1 MKLTETRKAF
11 LEAAIEKYGSE
22 TVIKR
27 SDIESLVESN
37 EFGFPYWF
45 TWIAAGGIWDK
56 DLKRG
61 EYRLPETSTPKSFPR
76 EKFED
81 FETGDPI
88 GGSALTPNVTVK
100 TVSTEISTSNEEA
113 VEESIVAYHNP
124 TENLVPS
131 KDPLYVPFG
140 HFNDIYSIIKSGMY
154 YPAFITGLS
163 GNGKTFMVEQ
173 ACAKAKR
180 EFFRVNITVETDEDD
195 LLGHYA
201 LIDGNTVW
209 QDGPVVK
216 AMERG
221 AILLLD
227 EIDLASS
234 KIMCLQPVLE
244 GKGVFLKKVNRFVSP
259 SKGFNVL
266 ATANTKGKG
275 SEDGRFIGTNILNEA
290 FLERF
295 PITVE
300 QEYPTVSV
308 ERKILDKVFVSL
320 DVDCGDFSERLVTWA
335 DIIRKTF
342 FEGGIDEII
351 ATRRLVHIANAF
363 AIFGDR
369 KKAIEMCIA
378 RFDEDTKTSFIDLYS
393 KVDAEVSEAMAKEAA
408 GEGNLMT
415 PDTSL
420 EDKTSDSEDL
430 TPF

>member
-1 MKLTETRKAF
+1 MNLSPAKKRFVDLASAKYGEGAVMTRDEVKAF
-11 LEAAIEKYGSE
+11 VKEADLGWVSWFVRAPYRVGTGKFKLPVNGDMITPVKPKKVKLPVMKKIE
-22 TVIKR
+22 V
-27 SDIESLVESN
+27 D
-37 EFGFPYWF
+37 
-45 TWIAAGGIWDK
+45 
-56 DLKRG
+56 
-61 EYRLPETSTPKSFPR
+61 
-76 EKFED
+76 
-81 FETGDPI
+81 
-88 GGSALTPNVTVK
+88 
-100 TVSTEISTSNEEA
+100 
-113 VEESIVAYHNP
+113 EESVVAYHNP
-124 TENLVPS
+124 PENLIPE

-140 HFNDIYSIIKSGMY
+140 NFNDVYTIIKSGRY

-180 EFFRVNITVETDEDD
+180 EYFRVNITVETDEDD

-244 GKGVFLKKVNRFVSP
+244 GKGVYLKKVNRFVSP
-259 SKGFNVL
+259 SVGFNVL

-300 QEYPTVSV
+300 QEYPSMSV
-308 ERKILDKVFVSL
+308 ERKILDKVFASL
-320 DVDCGDFSERLVTWA
+320 DITEYGDFAEKLVTWA

-342 FEGGIDEII
+342 YEGGIDEII
-351 ATRRLVHIANAF
+351 ATRRLVHIVNAY

-378 RFDEDTKTSFIDLYS
+378 RFDDDTKTSFLDLYS
-393 KVDAEVSEAMAKEAA
+393 KC
-408 GEGNLMT
+408 
-415 PDTSL
+415 
-420 EDKTSDSEDL
+420 DSEVVVTEESTETVEETSTEETKEDNL
-430 TPF
+430 NPF

>member
-1 MKLTETRKAF
+1 MNLSPAKKRFVDLASAKYGKGAVMTRNEVKAF
-11 LEAAIEKYGSE
+11 VKEADLGWVSWFVRAPYRVGTGKFKLPVDGDMITPLEPKKLK
-22 TVIKR
+22 VPVMKK
-27 SDIESLVESN
+27 VEV
-37 EFGFPYWF
+37 
-45 TWIAAGGIWDK
+45 D
-56 DLKRG
+56 
-61 EYRLPETSTPKSFPR
+61 
-76 EKFED
+76 
-81 FETGDPI
+81 
-88 GGSALTPNVTVK
+88 
-100 TVSTEISTSNEEA
+100 
-113 VEESIVAYHNP
+113 EESVVAYHNP
-124 TENLVPS
+124 PEKLVPE

-140 HFNDIYSIIKSGMY
+140 NFNDVYSIIKSGRY

-259 SKGFNVL
+259 SVGFNVL

-295 PITVE
+295 PITIE
-300 QEYPTVSV
+300 QIYPSMAT
-308 ERKILDKVFVSL
+308 ERKILDKVFASL
-320 DVDCGDFSERLVTWA
+320 DISEYGDFAEKLVTWA

-342 FEGGIDEII
+342 YEGGIDEII
-351 ATRRLVHIANAF
+351 ATRRLVHIVNAYG
-363 AIFGDR
+363 IFGDR

-378 RFDEDTKTSFIDLYS
+378 RFDEDTKTSFLDLYS
-393 KVDAEVSEAMAKEAA
+393 KC
-408 GEGNLMT
+408 
-415 PDTSL
+415 
-420 EDKTSDSEDL
+420 DSEVVMNEESTETVEETSTEETEDNL
-430 TPF
+430 NPF

>member
-1 MKLTETRKAF
+1 MNLSPAKKRFVDLASAKYGEGAVMTREEVKAF
-11 LEAAIEKYGSE
+11 VKEADLGWVSWFVRAPYRVGTGKFKLPVNGDMITPVKPKKVKLPVMKKIE
-22 TVIKR
+22 V
-27 SDIESLVESN
+27 D
-37 EFGFPYWF
+37 
-45 TWIAAGGIWDK
+45 
-56 DLKRG
+56 
-61 EYRLPETSTPKSFPR
+61 
-76 EKFED
+76 
-81 FETGDPI
+81 
-88 GGSALTPNVTVK
+88 
-100 TVSTEISTSNEEA
+100 
-113 VEESIVAYHNP
+113 EESVVAYHNP
-124 TENLVPS
+124 PENLIPE

-140 HFNDIYSIIKSGMY
+140 NFNDVYTIIKSGRY
-154 YPAFITGLS
+154 YPVFITGLS

-173 ACAKAKR
+173 TCAKAKR
-180 EFFRVNITVETDEDD
+180 EYFRVNITVETDEDD

-244 GKGVFLKKVNRFVSP
+244 GKGVYLKKVNRFVSP
-259 SKGFNVL
+259 SVGFNVL

-300 QEYPTVSV
+300 QEYPSMSV
-308 ERKILDKVFVSL
+308 ERKILDKVFASL
-320 DVDCGDFSERLVTWA
+320 DITEYGDFAEKLVTWA

-342 FEGGIDEII
+342 YEGGIDEII
-351 ATRRLVHIANAF
+351 ATRRLVHIVNAY

-378 RFDEDTKTSFIDLYS
+378 RFDDDTKTSFLDLYS
-393 KVDAEVSEAMAKEAA
+393 KC
-408 GEGNLMT
+408 
-415 PDTSL
+415 
-420 EDKTSDSEDL
+420 DSEVVVTDEESTETVEETSTEETEDNL
-430 TPF
+430 NPF

>member
-1 MKLTETRKAF
+1 MNLSPAKKRFVDLASAKYGEGAVMTRDEVKAF
-11 LEAAIEKYGSE
+11 VKEADLGWVSWFVRAPYRVGTGKFKLPVNGDMITPVKPKKVKLPVMKKIE
-22 TVIKR
+22 V
-27 SDIESLVESN
+27 D
-37 EFGFPYWF
+37 
-45 TWIAAGGIWDK
+45 
-56 DLKRG
+56 
-61 EYRLPETSTPKSFPR
+61 
-76 EKFED
+76 
-81 FETGDPI
+81 
-88 GGSALTPNVTVK
+88 
-100 TVSTEISTSNEEA
+100 
-113 VEESIVAYHNP
+113 EESVVAYHNP
-124 TENLVPS
+124 PENLIPE

-140 HFNDIYSIIKSGMY
+140 NFNDVYTIIKSGRY

-180 EFFRVNITVETDEDD
+180 EYFRVNITVETDEDD

-259 SKGFNVL
+259 SVGFNVL

-300 QEYPTVSV
+300 QEYPSMSV
-308 ERKILDKVFVSL
+308 ERKILDKVFASL
-320 DVDCGDFSERLVTWA
+320 DITEYGDFAEKLVTWA

-342 FEGGIDEII
+342 YEGGIDEII
-351 ATRRLVHIANAF
+351 ATRRLVHIVNAY

-378 RFDEDTKTSFIDLYS
+378 RFDDDTKTSFLDLYS
-393 KVDAEVSEAMAKEAA
+393 KC
-408 GEGNLMT
+408 
-415 PDTSL
+415 
-420 EDKTSDSEDL
+420 DSEVVVTDEESTETVEETSTEENEDNL
-430 TPF
+430 NPF

>member
-1 MKLTETRKAF
+1 MIMNLSPAKKKF
-11 LEAAIEKYGSE
+11 
-22 TVIKR
+22 V
-27 SDIESLVESN
+27 
-37 EFGFPYWF
+37 
-45 TWIAAGGIWDK
+45 
-56 DLKRG
+56 DL
-61 EYRLPETSTPKSFPR
+61 
-76 EKFED
+76 
-81 FETGDPI
+81 
-88 GGSALTPNVTVK
+88 A
-100 TVSTEISTSNEEA
+100 STEYGVGAILTKDKVTTFAEKSGICCPTWFVRAPYRVGTGKFKLPVDGDVITPVKPKKVKLPVMKNSE
-113 VEESIVAYHNP
+113 VGEESVVAYHNP
-124 TENLVPS
+124 TENLVPE

-140 HFNDIYSIIKSGMY
+140 NFNDVFSIIKSGRY

-180 EFFRVNITVETDEDD
+180 EYFRVNITVETDEDD

-244 GKGVFLKKVNRFVSP
+244 GKGVYLKKVNRFVSP
-259 SKGFNVL
+259 SVGFNVL

-300 QEYPTVSV
+300 QEYPSMSV
-308 ERKILDKVFVSL
+308 ERKILDKVFDSL
-320 DVDCGDFSERLVTWA
+320 DITEYGDFSEKLVTWA

-342 FEGGIDEII
+342 YEGGIDEII
-351 ATRRLVHIANAF
+351 ATRRLVHIVNAY

-378 RFDEDTKTSFIDLYS
+378 RFDDDTKTSFLDLYS
-393 KVDAEVSEAMAKEAA
+393 KC
-408 GEGNLMT
+408 
-415 PDTSL
+415 
-420 EDKTSDSEDL
+420 DSEVVVTEESTETVEEAPKDESSEYM
-430 TPF
+430 

>member
-1 MKLTETRKAF
+1 MSLSPAKQKFVDL
-11 LEAAIEKYGSE
+11 AAAKYGEGATLAMSDVTNIREEHGLGWPSWFVRPPYRVGRGLFKLPVEGESITPIISKPIVNESVVEE
-22 TVIKR
+22 T
-27 SDIESLVESN
+27 
-37 EFGFPYWF
+37 
-45 TWIAAGGIWDK
+45 
-56 DLKRG
+56 
-61 EYRLPETSTPKSFPR
+61 
-76 EKFED
+76 
-81 FETGDPI
+81 
-88 GGSALTPNVTVK
+88 
-100 TVSTEISTSNEEA
+100 EA
-113 VEESIVAYHNP
+113 VMAYHNP
-124 TENLVPS
+124 TESLVPS

-140 HFNDIYSIIKSGMY
+140 HFNDIYSIVKSGLY
-154 YPAFITGLS
+154 YPAFVTGLS
-163 GNGKTFMVEQ
+163 GNGKTFMIEQ

-221 AILLLD
+221 AVLLLD

-244 GKGVFLKKVNRFVSP
+244 GNGVFLKKVNRFVSP
-259 SKGFNVL
+259 SKGFTVL

-300 QEYPTVSV
+300 QEYPAMSV
-308 ERKILDKVFVSL
+308 ERKILDKVFASL
-320 DVDCGDFSERLVTWA
+320 DVDAGDFSERLVTWA

-342 FEGGIDEII
+342 YEGGIDEII
-351 ATRRLVHIANAF
+351 ATRRLVHIANAY

-369 KKAIEMCIA
+369 KKAIELCIA
-378 RFDEDTKTSFIDLYS
+378 RFDEDTKTSFLDLYT
-393 KVDAEVSEAMAKEAA
+393 KVDEQVSNKTEDE
-408 GEGNLMT
+408 LMPGDNKGT
-415 PDTSL
+415 D
-420 EDKTSDSEDL
+420 ESDDSDL

>member
-1 MKLTETRKAF
+1 MSLSPAKQKFVDL
-11 LEAAIEKYGSE
+11 AAAKYGEGATLAMSDVTSIREEHGLGWPSWFVRPPYRVGRGLFKLPVEGESITPIISKPIVNESVVEE
-22 TVIKR
+22 T
-27 SDIESLVESN
+27 
-37 EFGFPYWF
+37 
-45 TWIAAGGIWDK
+45 
-56 DLKRG
+56 
-61 EYRLPETSTPKSFPR
+61 
-76 EKFED
+76 
-81 FETGDPI
+81 
-88 GGSALTPNVTVK
+88 
-100 TVSTEISTSNEEA
+100 EA
-113 VEESIVAYHNP
+113 VMAYHNP
-124 TENLVPS
+124 TESLVPS

-140 HFNDIYSIIKSGMY
+140 HFNDIYSIVKSGRY
-154 YPAFITGLS
+154 YPAFVTGLS
-163 GNGKTFMVEQ
+163 GNGKTFMIEQ

-221 AILLLD
+221 AVLLLD

-244 GKGVFLKKVNRFVSP
+244 GNGVFLKKVNRFVAP
-259 SKGFNVL
+259 SKGFTVL

-300 QEYPTVSV
+300 QEYPSMSV
-308 ERKILDKVFVSL
+308 ERKILVKVFASL
-320 DVDCGDFSERLVTWA
+320 DVEAGDFSERLVTWA

-342 FEGGIDEII
+342 YEGGIDEII
-351 ATRRLVHIANAF
+351 ATRRLVHIANAY

-369 KKAIEMCIA
+369 KKAIELCIA
-378 RFDEDTKTSFIDLYS
+378 RFDEDTKTSFLDLYS
-393 KVDAEVSEAMAKEAA
+393 KVDEEVSNVMADEAGVE
-408 GEGNLMT
+408 GET
-415 PDTSL
+415 
-420 EDKTSDSEDL
+420 KSDDAEDL

>member
-1 MKLTETRKAF
+1 MSLSPAKQKFVDLA
-11 LEAAIEKYGSE
+11 SE
-22 TVIKR
+22 T
-27 SDIESLVESN
+27 
-37 EFGFPYWF
+37 Y
-45 TWIAAGGIWDK
+45 
-56 DLKRG
+56 G
-61 EYRLPETSTPKSFPR
+61 EGAVLDREMINTVCEMHNLPNPSWFPR
-76 EKFED
+76 STYSVGRGQFKL
-81 FETGDPI
+81 PI
-88 GGSALTPNVTVK
+88 EGESITPIISKPTVK
-100 TVSTEISTSNEEA
+100 ESVM
-113 VEESIVAYHNP
+113 EESAVVAYHNP
-124 TENLVPS
+124 TESLVPN

-140 HFNDIYSIIKSGMY
+140 HFNDIYSIVKSGMY
-154 YPAFITGLS
+154 YPAFVTGLS
-163 GNGKTFMVEQ
+163 GNGKTFMIEQ

-221 AILLLD
+221 AVLLLD

-244 GKGVFLKKVNRFVSP
+244 GNGVFLKKVNRFVSP
-259 SKGFNVL
+259 SKGFTVL

-300 QEYPTVSV
+300 QEYPSMSV
-308 ERKILDKVFVSL
+308 ERKILDKVFASL
-320 DVDCGDFSERLVTWA
+320 DVEAGDFSERLVTWA

-342 FEGGIDEII
+342 YEGGIDEII

-378 RFDEDTKTSFIDLYS
+378 RFDEDTKTSFLDLYT
-393 KVDAEVSEAMAKEAA
+393 KVDEQVSNQTTDE
-408 GEGNLMT
+408 LMPGDNKGT
-415 PDTSL
+415 D
-420 EDKTSDSEDL
+420 ESDDL

>member
-1 MKLTETRKAF
+1 MSLSPAKQKFVDLASEMYGAGETLDKEMVIAVCETNHVGWPSWFLRAPYRVERGQFKLPVEGETITPIISRPKV
-11 LEAAIEKYGSE
+11 KE
-22 TVIKR
+22 TV
-27 SDIESLVESN
+27 E
-37 EFGFPYWF
+37 
-45 TWIAAGGIWDK
+45 
-56 DLKRG
+56 
-61 EYRLPETSTPKSFPR
+61 ET
-76 EKFED
+76 
-81 FETGDPI
+81 
-88 GGSALTPNVTVK
+88 
-100 TVSTEISTSNEEA
+100 EA
-113 VEESIVAYHNP
+113 VMAYHNP
-124 TENLVPS
+124 TESLVPS

-140 HFNDIYSIIKSGMY
+140 HFNDIYSIVKSGMY
-154 YPAFITGLS
+154 YPAFVTGLS
-163 GNGKTFMVEQ
+163 GNGKTFMIEQ

-221 AILLLD
+221 AVLLLD

-244 GKGVFLKKVNRFVSP
+244 GNGVFLKKVNRFVAP
-259 SKGFNVL
+259 SKGFTVL

-300 QEYPTVSV
+300 QEYPSMSV
-308 ERKILDKVFVSL
+308 ERKILDKVFASL
-320 DVDCGDFSERLVTWA
+320 DVEAGDFSERLVTWA

-342 FEGGIDEII
+342 YEGGIDEII
-351 ATRRLVHIANAF
+351 ATRRLVHIANAY

-369 KKAIEMCIA
+369 KKAIELCIA
-378 RFDEDTKTSFIDLYS
+378 RFDEDTKTSFLDLYS
-393 KVDAEVSEAMAKEAA
+393 KVDEEVSNAMADEAGA
-408 GEGNLMT
+408 ESET
-415 PDTSL
+415 KS
-420 EDKTSDSEDL
+420 EDEEDL

>member
-1 MKLTETRKAF
+1 MSLSPAKQKFVDCASEIYG
-11 LEAAIEKYGSE
+11 EGAILDREMINN
-22 TVIKR
+22 VC
-27 SDIESLVESN
+27 DIN
-37 EFGFPYWF
+37 H
-45 TWIAAGGIWDK
+45 
-56 DLKRG
+56 
-61 EYRLPETSTPKSFPR
+61 LPSPSWFPR
-76 EKFED
+76 STYSVGRGQFKLPVE
-81 FETGDPI
+81 GDP
-88 GGSALTPNVTVK
+88 TP
-100 TVSTEISTSNEEA
+100 TVSKPKVVEALVANEEA
-113 VEESIVAYHNP
+113 VMAYHNP
-124 TENLVPS
+124 TESLVPS

-140 HFNDIYSIIKSGMY
+140 HFNDIYNIVKSGMY
-154 YPAFITGLS
+154 YPAFVTGLS
-163 GNGKTFMVEQ
+163 GNGKTFMIEQ

-209 QDGPVVK
+209 QDGPVIK

-221 AILLLD
+221 AVLLLD

-244 GKGVFLKKVNRFVSP
+244 GNGVFLKKVNRFVSP
-259 SKGFNVL
+259 SKGFTVL

-300 QEYPTVSV
+300 QEYPSTTV

-320 DVDCGDFSERLVTWA
+320 DVEAGDFSERLVTWA

-342 FEGGIDEII
+342 YEGGIDEII

-378 RFDEDTKTSFIDLYS
+378 RFDDDTKTSFLDLYS
-393 KVDAEVSEAMAKEAA
+393 KVDAEVSEAMAKEAGVE
-408 GEGNLMT
+408 GET
-415 PDTSL
+415 VET
-420 EDKTSDSEDL
+420 KSDNADDL

>member
-1 MKLTETRKAF
+1 MNLSPAKQKFVDLASAKYGEGAVMTRDEVKTFVKENGLGWVSWFVRAPYRVDTGKFKLPVNGEMITPMKPKKLKAPVMKK
-11 LEAAIEKYGSE
+11 IEK
-22 TVIKR
+22 T
-27 SDIESLVESN
+27 
-37 EFGFPYWF
+37 
-45 TWIAAGGIWDK
+45 
-56 DLKRG
+56 
-61 EYRLPETSTPKSFPR
+61 
-76 EKFED
+76 
-81 FETGDPI
+81 
-88 GGSALTPNVTVK
+88 
-100 TVSTEISTSNEEA
+100 EEA
-113 VEESIVAYHNP
+113 VVAYHNP

-140 HFNDIYSIIKSGMY
+140 NYNDVYSIIKSGMY
-154 YPAFITGLS
+154 YPAFVTGLS
-163 GNGKTFMVEQ
+163 GNGKTFMIEQ

-259 SKGFNVL
+259 SVGFNVL

-300 QEYPTVSV
+300 QEYPSMSV
-308 ERKILDKVFVSL
+308 ERKILDKVFNSL
-320 DVDCGDFSERLVTWA
+320 DIEAGDFSEKLVTWA

-342 FEGGIDEII
+342 YEGGIDEII
-351 ATRRLVHIANAF
+351 ATRRLVHIVNAY

-369 KKAIEMCIA
+369 KKAIEMCIN
-378 RFDEDTKTSFIDLYS
+378 RFDEDTKTSFLDLYS
-393 KVDAEVSEAMAKEAA
+393 KC
-408 GEGNLMT
+408 
-415 PDTSL
+415 
-420 EDKTSDSEDL
+420 DSEVVVEEESVETTEKVEEVKEDH

>member
-1 MKLTETRKAF
+1 MNLSPAKKRFVDLASAKYGEGAVMTREEVKAF
-11 LEAAIEKYGSE
+11 VKEADLGWVSWFVRAPYRVGTGKFKLPVNGDMITPVKPKKVKLPVMKKIE
-22 TVIKR
+22 V
-27 SDIESLVESN
+27 D
-37 EFGFPYWF
+37 
-45 TWIAAGGIWDK
+45 
-56 DLKRG
+56 
-61 EYRLPETSTPKSFPR
+61 
-76 EKFED
+76 
-81 FETGDPI
+81 
-88 GGSALTPNVTVK
+88 
-100 TVSTEISTSNEEA
+100 
-113 VEESIVAYHNP
+113 EESVVAYHNP
-124 TENLVPS
+124 TENLVPE

-140 HFNDIYSIIKSGMY
+140 NFNDVYTIIKSGRY

-180 EFFRVNITVETDEDD
+180 EYFRVNITVETDEDD

-259 SKGFNVL
+259 SVGFNVL

-300 QEYPTVSV
+300 QEYPSMSV
-308 ERKILDKVFVSL
+308 ERKILDKVFASL
-320 DVDCGDFSERLVTWA
+320 DITEYGDFAEKLVTWA

-342 FEGGIDEII
+342 YEGGIDEII
-351 ATRRLVHIANAF
+351 ATRRLVHIVNAY

-378 RFDEDTKTSFIDLYS
+378 RFDDDTKTSFLDLYS
-393 KVDAEVSEAMAKEAA
+393 KC
-408 GEGNLMT
+408 
-415 PDTSL
+415 
-420 EDKTSDSEDL
+420 DSEVVVTEESTETVEETSVEETKEDNL
-430 TPF
+430 NPF

>member
-1 MKLTETRKAF
+1 MNLSPAKKRFVDLASAKYGEGAVMTREEVKAF
-11 LEAAIEKYGSE
+11 VKEADLGWVSWFVRAPYRVGTGKFKLPVDGDMITPVKPKKLKLPVMKKIE
-22 TVIKR
+22 V
-27 SDIESLVESN
+27 D
-37 EFGFPYWF
+37 
-45 TWIAAGGIWDK
+45 
-56 DLKRG
+56 
-61 EYRLPETSTPKSFPR
+61 
-76 EKFED
+76 
-81 FETGDPI
+81 
-88 GGSALTPNVTVK
+88 
-100 TVSTEISTSNEEA
+100 
-113 VEESIVAYHNP
+113 EESVVAYHNP
-124 TENLVPS
+124 PENLIPE

-140 HFNDIYSIIKSGMY
+140 NFNDVYTIIKSGRY

-244 GKGVFLKKVNRFVSP
+244 GKGVYLKKVNRFVSP
-259 SKGFNVL
+259 SVGFNVL

-300 QEYPTVSV
+300 QEYPSMSV
-308 ERKILDKVFVSL
+308 ERKILDKVFASL
-320 DVDCGDFSERLVTWA
+320 DITEYGDFAEKLVTWA

-342 FEGGIDEII
+342 YEGGIDEII
-351 ATRRLVHIANAF
+351 ATRRLVHIVNAY

-369 KKAIEMCIA
+369 KKAIDMCIA
-378 RFDEDTKTSFIDLYS
+378 RFDDDTKTSFLDLYS
-393 KVDAEVSEAMAKEAA
+393 KC
-408 GEGNLMT
+408 
-415 PDTSL
+415 
-420 EDKTSDSEDL
+420 DSEVVVTEESTETVEETSVEETKDDN

>member
-1 MKLTETRKAF
+1 MNLSPAKQKFVDLASAKYGEGAVMTRDEVKTFVKENHLGWVSWFVRAPYRVDTGKFKLPVNGEMITPMKPKKLKAPVMKK
-11 LEAAIEKYGSE
+11 IEK
-22 TVIKR
+22 T
-27 SDIESLVESN
+27 
-37 EFGFPYWF
+37 
-45 TWIAAGGIWDK
+45 
-56 DLKRG
+56 
-61 EYRLPETSTPKSFPR
+61 
-76 EKFED
+76 
-81 FETGDPI
+81 
-88 GGSALTPNVTVK
+88 
-100 TVSTEISTSNEEA
+100 EEA
-113 VEESIVAYHNP
+113 VVAYHNP

-140 HFNDIYSIIKSGMY
+140 NYNDVYSIIKSGRY
-154 YPAFITGLS
+154 YPAFVTGLS
-163 GNGKTFMVEQ
+163 GNGKTFMIEQ

-259 SKGFNVL
+259 SVGFNVL

-300 QEYPTVSV
+300 QEYPSMSV
-308 ERKILDKVFVSL
+308 ERKILDKVFNSL
-320 DVDCGDFSERLVTWA
+320 DIDAGDFSEKLVTWA

-342 FEGGIDEII
+342 YEGGIDEIV
-351 ATRRLVHIANAF
+351 ATRRLVHIVNAY

-369 KKAIEMCIA
+369 KKAIEMCIN
-378 RFDEDTKTSFIDLYS
+378 RFDEDTKTSFLDLYS
-393 KVDAEVSEAMAKEAA
+393 KC
-408 GEGNLMT
+408 
-415 PDTSL
+415 
-420 EDKTSDSEDL
+420 DSEVVVEEESAETTSETTEELKEDN

>member
-1 MKLTETRKAF
+1 MSLSPAKQKFVDL
-11 LEAAIEKYGSE
+11 AAAKYGEGATLAMSDVTSIREEHGLGWPSWFVRPPYRVGRGLFKLPVEGESITPIISKPIVNESVVEE
-22 TVIKR
+22 T
-27 SDIESLVESN
+27 
-37 EFGFPYWF
+37 
-45 TWIAAGGIWDK
+45 
-56 DLKRG
+56 
-61 EYRLPETSTPKSFPR
+61 
-76 EKFED
+76 
-81 FETGDPI
+81 
-88 GGSALTPNVTVK
+88 
-100 TVSTEISTSNEEA
+100 EA
-113 VEESIVAYHNP
+113 VMAYHNP
-124 TENLVPS
+124 TESLVPS

-140 HFNDIYSIIKSGMY
+140 HFNDIYSIVKSGRY
-154 YPAFITGLS
+154 YPAFVTGLS
-163 GNGKTFMVEQ
+163 GNGKTFMIEQ

-221 AILLLD
+221 AVLLLD

-244 GKGVFLKKVNRFVSP
+244 GNGVFLKKVNRFVAP
-259 SKGFNVL
+259 SKGFTVL

-300 QEYPTVSV
+300 QEYPSMSV
-308 ERKILDKVFVSL
+308 ERKILDKVFGSL
-320 DVDCGDFSERLVTWA
+320 DVDAGDFSERLVTWA

-342 FEGGIDEII
+342 YEGGIDEII
-351 ATRRLVHIANAF
+351 ATRRLVHIANAY

-378 RFDEDTKTSFIDLYS
+378 RFDEDTKTSFLDLYS
-393 KVDAEVSEAMAKEAA
+393 KVDEEVSNAMADEAGA
-408 GEGNLMT
+408 ESET
-415 PDTSL
+415 KS
-420 EDKTSDSEDL
+420 EDEEDL

>member
-1 MKLTETRKAF
+1 MSLSPAKQKFVDL
-11 LEAAIEKYGSE
+11 AAAKYGEGATLAMSDVTSIREEHGLGWPSWFVRPPYRVGRGLFKLPVEGESITPIISKPIVNESVVEE
-22 TVIKR
+22 T
-27 SDIESLVESN
+27 
-37 EFGFPYWF
+37 
-45 TWIAAGGIWDK
+45 
-56 DLKRG
+56 
-61 EYRLPETSTPKSFPR
+61 
-76 EKFED
+76 
-81 FETGDPI
+81 
-88 GGSALTPNVTVK
+88 
-100 TVSTEISTSNEEA
+100 EA
-113 VEESIVAYHNP
+113 VMAYHNP
-124 TENLVPS
+124 TESLVPS

-140 HFNDIYSIIKSGMY
+140 HFNDIYSIVKSGRY
-154 YPAFITGLS
+154 YPAFVTGLS
-163 GNGKTFMVEQ
+163 GNGKTFMIEQ

-221 AILLLD
+221 AVLLLD

-244 GKGVFLKKVNRFVSP
+244 GNGVFLKKVNRFVAP
-259 SKGFNVL
+259 SKGFTVL

-300 QEYPTVSV
+300 QEYPAMSV
-308 ERKILDKVFVSL
+308 ERKILDKVFASL
-320 DVDCGDFSERLVTWA
+320 DVDAGDFSERLVTWA

-342 FEGGIDEII
+342 YEGGIDEII
-351 ATRRLVHIANAF
+351 ATRRLVHIANAY

-369 KKAIEMCIA
+369 KKAIELCIA
-378 RFDEDTKTSFIDLYS
+378 RFDEDTKTSFLDLYT
-393 KVDAEVSEAMAKEAA
+393 KVDEQVSNKTEDE
-408 GEGNLMT
+408 LMPGDNKGT
-415 PDTSL
+415 D
-420 EDKTSDSEDL
+420 ESDDSDL

>member
-1 MKLTETRKAF
+1 MNLSPAKKRFVDLASVKYGEGAVMTRDEVKAF
-11 LEAAIEKYGSE
+11 VKEADLGWVSWFVRAPYRVGTGKFKLPVNGDMITPVKPKKLKVPVMKNSE
-22 TVIKR
+22 
-27 SDIESLVESN
+27 
-37 EFGFPYWF
+37 
-45 TWIAAGGIWDK
+45 
-56 DLKRG
+56 
-61 EYRLPETSTPKSFPR
+61 
-76 EKFED
+76 
-81 FETGDPI
+81 I
-88 GGSALTPNVTVK
+88 G
-100 TVSTEISTSNEEA
+100 
-113 VEESIVAYHNP
+113 EESVVAYHNP
-124 TENLVPS
+124 TENLVPE

-140 HFNDIYSIIKSGMY
+140 NFNDVYSIIKSGRY

-180 EFFRVNITVETDEDD
+180 EYFRVNITVETDEDD

-259 SKGFNVL
+259 SVGFNVL

-300 QEYPTVSV
+300 QEYPSMSV
-308 ERKILDKVFVSL
+308 ERKILDKVFASL
-320 DVDCGDFSERLVTWA
+320 DITEYGDFAEKLVTWA

-342 FEGGIDEII
+342 YEGGIDEII
-351 ATRRLVHIANAF
+351 ATRRLVHIVNAY

-378 RFDEDTKTSFIDLYS
+378 RFDDDTKTSFLDLYS
-393 KVDAEVSEAMAKEAA
+393 KC
-408 GEGNLMT
+408 
-415 PDTSL
+415 
-420 EDKTSDSEDL
+420 DSEVVVTDEES
-430 TPF
+430 TETVEKAPKDESSEYM

>member
-1 MKLTETRKAF
+1 MNLSPAKKRFVDLASAKYGEGAVMTREEVKAF
-11 LEAAIEKYGSE
+11 VKEADLGWVSWFVRAPYRVGTGKFKLPVDGDMITPLKPKKLKVPVMKKIE
-22 TVIKR
+22 V
-27 SDIESLVESN
+27 D
-37 EFGFPYWF
+37 
-45 TWIAAGGIWDK
+45 
-56 DLKRG
+56 
-61 EYRLPETSTPKSFPR
+61 
-76 EKFED
+76 
-81 FETGDPI
+81 
-88 GGSALTPNVTVK
+88 
-100 TVSTEISTSNEEA
+100 
-113 VEESIVAYHNP
+113 EESVVAYHNP
-124 TENLVPS
+124 PEKLVPE

-140 HFNDIYSIIKSGMY
+140 NFNDVYSIIKSGRY

-259 SKGFNVL
+259 SVGFNVL

-300 QEYPTVSV
+300 QEYPSMSV
-308 ERKILDKVFVSL
+308 ERKILDKVFASL
-320 DVDCGDFSERLVTWA
+320 DITEYGDFSEKLVTWA

-342 FEGGIDEII
+342 YEGGIDEII
-351 ATRRLVHIANAF
+351 ATRRLVHIVNAY

-378 RFDEDTKTSFIDLYS
+378 RFDDDTKTSFLDLYS
-393 KVDAEVSEAMAKEAA
+393 KC
-408 GEGNLMT
+408 
-415 PDTSL
+415 
-420 EDKTSDSEDL
+420 DSEVVVTEESTETVEETSTEETEDNL
-430 TPF
+430 NPF

>member
-1 MKLTETRKAF
+1 MSLSPAKKRFVDLASAKYGEGAVMTRDEVKAF
-11 LEAAIEKYGSE
+11 VKEADLGWVSWFVRAPYRVGTGKFKLPVNGVSPTVDVVKPKKMKVPVMKKSE
-22 TVIKR
+22 
-27 SDIESLVESN
+27 
-37 EFGFPYWF
+37 
-45 TWIAAGGIWDK
+45 
-56 DLKRG
+56 
-61 EYRLPETSTPKSFPR
+61 
-76 EKFED
+76 
-81 FETGDPI
+81 I
-88 GGSALTPNVTVK
+88 G
-100 TVSTEISTSNEEA
+100 
-113 VEESIVAYHNP
+113 EESVVAYHNP
-124 TENLVPS
+124 TENLVPE

-140 HFNDIYSIIKSGMY
+140 NFNDVYSIIKSGRY

-259 SKGFNVL
+259 SVGFNVL

-300 QEYPTVSV
+300 QDYPSMVI
-308 ERKILDKVFVSL
+308 ERKILDKVFTSL
-320 DVDCGDFSERLVTWA
+320 DISDFGDFPEKLVTWA

-342 FEGGIDEII
+342 YEGGIDEII
-351 ATRRLVHIANAF
+351 ATRRLVHIANAY

-369 KKAIEMCIA
+369 KKAIEMCIN
-378 RFDEDTKTSFIDLYS
+378 RFDEDTKTSFLDLYS
-393 KVDAEVSEAMAKEAA
+393 KC
-408 GEGNLMT
+408 
-415 PDTSL
+415 
-420 EDKTSDSEDL
+420 DSEVVIEEESTEDFEVAKDETDEKDDL
-430 TPF
+430 SPF